1 MSHLTT
7 VKTEIRSVEA
17 LREACTALGL
27 TLQEGG
33 RVRFYEGES
42 DPVDFYV
49 QLPGRYDLG
58 FMRQADGTYGFVA
71 DEELIGGRSGTD
83 DYGRGDPGRQI
94 LGEDCRRLKREYSYA
109 VLQAEARR
117 KGLQIRRQDQP
128 NGHIKVVLTGRFA

>member
-27 TLQEGG
+27 TLQAGG
-33 RVRFYEGES
+33 RVRFYAGES
-42 DPVDFYV
+42 DPVDCHV
-49 QLPGRYDLG
+49 QLPGHYDLG
-58 FMRQADGTYGFVA
+58 FTRQADGTYGFVA

-83 DYGRGDPGRQI
+83 DYGRGDAGRQI
-94 LGEDCRRLKREYSYA
+94 LGEDCRRLRQEYSYA

-117 KGLQIRRQDQP
+117 KGLQISRQQEG
-128 NGHIKVVLTGRFA
+128 NRIKVVLTGRNL